1 MDTDLLL
8 IVGLIVTILAVPSVI
23 SAFSESRPPRAAAVL
38 FLIGGTL
45 IVVALTQ
52 GNARYSMADLP
63 EVVSRVIA
71 RYLNSAKAELSLL
84 RA

>member
-8 IVGLIVTILAVPSVI
+8 IIGLVVAVLAVPSVI
-23 SAFSESRPPRAAAVL
+23 SAFSESRAPRAAAIL

-52 GNARYSMADLP
+52 GTTRYSMADLP
-63 EVVSRVIA
+63 EVLSRVIA
-71 RYLNSAKAELSLL
+71 RYLN
-84 RA
+84 

>member
-8 IVGLIVTILAVPSVI
+8 IIGLVVTILAVPSVI

-45 IVVALTQ
+45 IAVALTQ
-52 GNARYSMADLP
+52 GSTRYSMGDLP
-63 EVVSRVIA
+63 DVLARVIA
-71 RYLNSAKAELSLL
+71 RYLN
-84 RA
+84 

>member
-8 IVGLIVTILAVPSVI
+8 IIGLVVAILAVPSII
-23 SAFSESRPPRAAAVL
+23 SAFSESRPPRAAAIL

-52 GNARYSMADLP
+52 SATRYSFAGLP
-63 EVVSRVIA
+63 EVLSRVIA
-71 RYLNSAKAELSLL
+71 RYLN
-84 RA
+84 

>member
-8 IVGLIVTILAVPSVI
+8 IIGIVVTILAVPSII
-23 SAFSESRPPRAAAVL
+23 SAFSESRPPRAAAIL

-52 GNARYSMADLP
+52 GTTRYSMADLP
-63 EVVSRVIA
+63 EVLSRVIA
-71 RYLNSAKAELSLL
+71 RYLN
-84 RA
+84 

>member
-8 IVGLIVTILAVPSVI
+8 IIGMVIAILAVPSVI
-23 SAFSESRPPRAAAVL
+23 SAFSESRPPRAAAIL

-52 GNARYSMADLP
+52 GTTRYSMGDLP
-63 EVVSRVIA
+63 EVLSRVIA
-71 RYLNSAKAELSLL
+71 KYLN
-84 RA
+84 

>member
-71 RYLNSAKAELSLL
+71 RYLN
-84 RA
+84 

>member
-8 IVGLIVTILAVPSVI
+8 VTGVVVAILAVPSVI

-45 IVVALTQ
+45 VVIALTQ
-52 GNARYSMADLP
+52 GTTRYSMGDLP
-63 EVVSRVIA
+63 EVLTRVVA
-71 RYLNSAKAELSLL
+71 RYLN
-84 RA
+84 